1 MKTNKLLII
10 IAIGIWAW
18 FMPFLFKNLDL
29 IDQILLFI
37 GGSYIIG
44 LGLFGLILNYKK
56 QIIKFI
62 GDIIYIRY
70 YQETNLANKLLVIGF
85 LRGIFGFKLFYY
97 IDL

>member
-1 MKTNKLLII
+1 MVGHCVGWDTN
-10 IAIGIWAW
+10 A
-18 FMPFLFKNLDL
+18 MPA
-29 IDQILLFI
+29 
-37 GGSYIIG
+37 IIG